1 MLIAQKIEDMIRN
14 SSDSGSSIGKFLLKE
29 QENVEDYTMCQI
41 ADMTYT
47 SQASLVRFAKKLGY
61 RGWTDFMKAFV
72 KETKYFEARMTDV
85 DFNYP
90 FTKADSTE
98 EIARKTAMIRR
109 EANRD
114 TLSLIKTS
122 DLRKA
127 VKIIKEARRVLICG
141 ASLNNIIAQLFQYK
155 MLRIGKNVENIAR
168 DEQPFLA
175 CNLGESDCVIMIS
188 YSGNS
193 AERIPTS
200 MLDMLKERNVPVIGI
215 TSMGDNLLRRMAD
228 CTFTISSRENLYSK
242 ISSFATEE
250 SIELIL
256 DTLYSCYFAMDYD
269 RHLEIKKEMSRQIER
284 RRVSII
290 ERQED

>member
-1 MLIAQKIEDMIRN
+1 MLISQKIEDLIRN
-14 SSDSGSSIGKFLLKE
+14 SSDSGSSIG
-29 QENVEDYTMCQI
+29 
-41 ADMTYT
+41 T
-47 SQASLVRFAKKLGY
+47 S
-61 RGWTDFMKAFV
+61 
-72 KETKYFEARMTDV
+72 
-85 DFNYP
+85 
-90 FTKADSTE
+90 FTKADPPE
-98 EIARKTAMIRR
+98 EIARKTAMVRR

-114 TLSLIKTS
+114 TLSLIRTG

-127 VKIIKEARRVLICG
+127 VKIMKESKRIMICG

-155 MLRIGKNVENIAR
+155 MLRIGRIVENIAR

-175 CNLGESDCVIMIS
+175 YDLCASDCVIMIS

-200 MLDMLKERNVPVIGI
+200 MLDMLKEKHVPVIGI
-215 TSMGDNLLRRMAD
+215 TSMGDNLLRRSAD

-256 DTLYSCYFAMDYD
+256 DTLYSCYFAMEYD
-269 RHLEIKKEMSRQIER
+269 RHLEIKKDMSRQIER
-284 RRVSII
+284 RRVSVPRKN
-290 ERQED
+290 EE